1 MNKIRKGDQV
11 IVLTGRD
18 KGKRG
23 TVSARVDDTHLMI
36 EGVNVVKKHVKPNP
50 MKGTSGG
57 VVDKIMPIHQS
68 NIAIYNAATGKADR
82 VGFKMLTEADKQA
95 RKTQDNGVRIYRSS
109 GEEIKA

>member
-23 TVSARVDDTHLMI
+23 TVTQRVDDSRLMV

-50 MKGTSGG
+50 MKGATGG
-57 VVDKIMPIHQS
+57 IVDKTLPIHQS
-68 NIAIYNAATGKADR
+68 NVAIFNPATGKADR
-82 VGFKMLTEADKQA
+82 VGFKLLSDADKQA
-95 RKTQDNGVRIYRSS
+95 RKIKDNGVRVFRSS

>member
-23 TVSARVDDTHLMI
+23 TVLQRLDEDRIVV

-50 MKGTSGG
+50 MKGATGG
-57 VVDKIMPIHQS
+57 VVDKTLSIHQS
-68 NIAIYNAATGKADR
+68 NVAIFNAATGKADR
-82 VGFKMLTEADKQA
+82 VGVKLVADAKTNKTTRVRVFK
-95 RKTQDNGVRIYRSS
+95 SS
-109 GEEIKA
+109 GDEIKA